1 MHVFALSLVLIGWIQ
16 SDHFP
21 PWTSFHSE
29 VPAFLASCLGLYAC
43 WHAWRSRRQVCLSEA
58 GAGDVIV
65 PPALLLPAGL
75 LCLAVIQW
83 CAGLVPYGGDV
94 LVTAIYLF
102 VFAAAWF
109 WGYQWARTAKRGLLI
124 AICTLLCVGGMVTA
138 LQVLAQWLQVEP
150 HLGGWIMDGRMDTR
164 PAGNMGQPNQS
175 ATLLV
180 MSSVAAAILCRYG
193 YFRLPFLVLLLTLLG
208 WTTILTQSRTALLS
222 VLVVAV
228 LYWWWAADEPA
239 RWRERFK
246 VVLWLMALAGAA
258 WGFQQLTWTVS
269 KAGIGANNMVAASGR
284 PLLWEQ
290 LSAGLM
296 ESPWW
301 GYGWLQVST
310 AQQAGAL
317 SVSGIEQTNYAHNAV
332 LDLFIFTGLPVG
344 FLVLTIAIWWL
355 AQRIAVIRA
364 SPEACMAGFLLVPF
378 LVHSMLELP
387 HAYSFFLLLA
397 GVLLGGMDC
406 CTLREGVRGFRLHGH
421 LVLLGAVVWGAVLGY
436 TAYEYLL
443 AEEDYRVNR
452 FENRRLGETPSDY
465 RPPDLVMLTQLEELL
480 RAMRLRAQPSMA
492 SEDLDLLSRVSRR
505 YTWAPLLY
513 RTALA
518 QALNDRPTEAE
529 RTLRV
534 IKSMFKPEIYEEARA
549 TWVSMGEEQYP
560 VLRRVQLP

>member
-1 MHVFALSLVLIGWIQ
+1 MHAFALSLVLIGWIQ

-43 WHAWRSRRQVCLSEA
+43 WHTWRSKPQASLREA
-58 GAGDVIV
+58 GAGDLIV

-83 CAGLVPYGGDV
+83 WAGLVPYGGDV

-109 WGYQWARTAKRGLLI
+109 WGYQWAGTGKRDLLI
-124 AICTLLCVGGMVTA
+124 AMCTLLCAGGVVTA
-138 LQVLAQWLQVEP
+138 LQVLAQWLQVEAD
-150 HLGGWIMDGRMDTR
+150 LGGWIMDGRMDTR

-175 ATLLV
+175 GTLLI
-180 MSSVAAAILCRYG
+180 MASVASAILHRHG
-193 YFRLPFLVLLLTLLG
+193 YFRTPFLVLLLVLLG
-208 WTTILTQSRTALLS
+208 WTTVLTQSRTALLS
-222 VLVVAV
+222 VTMIVA
-228 LYWWWAADEPA
+228 LHWWWVAEHPA
-239 RWRERFK
+239 RWLERLKLSF
-246 VVLWLMALAGAA
+246 WLIALLVAA
-258 WGFQQLTWTVS
+258 WALQQLSWTAS
-269 KAGIGANNMVAASGR
+269 KVGIGAESMVAASGR
-284 PLLWEQ
+284 PLLWQQ
-290 LSAGLM
+290 LAAGLM

-310 AQQAGAL
+310 AQQAGAM
-317 SVSGIEQTNYAHNAV
+317 SIPGIEQTNYAHNAL
-332 LDLFIFTGLPVG
+332 LDLLIVSGVPLGLLILATV
-344 FLVLTIAIWWL
+344 VWWL
-355 AQRIAVIRA
+355 ALRLKAIRA
-364 SPEACMAGFLLVPF
+364 MPEASMAMLLLVPF

-387 HAYSFFLLLA
+387 HAYSFFLLIA
-397 GVLLGGMDC
+397 GVLLGAVDRW
-406 CTLREGVRGFRLHGH
+406 TQRELARGWKLNGH
-421 LVLLGAVVWGAVLGY
+421 LILVSAVLWGVFLSY

-452 FENRRLGETPSDY
+452 FENRRLGETPADY
-465 RPPDLVMLTQLEELL
+465 QPPDLVVLTQLEEIL
-480 RAMRLRAQPSMA
+480 RAMRLRAQPSMD
-492 SEDLDLLSRVSRR
+492 SEDLDLLARVSRR

-549 TWVSMGEEQYP
+549 TWVRMGQEQYP